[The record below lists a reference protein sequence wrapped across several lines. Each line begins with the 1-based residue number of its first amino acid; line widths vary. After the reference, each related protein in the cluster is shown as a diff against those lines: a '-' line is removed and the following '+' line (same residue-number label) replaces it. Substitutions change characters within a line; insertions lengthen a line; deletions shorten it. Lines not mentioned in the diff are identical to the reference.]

1 MCGGCGPFVLACDW
15 FLDGVLQC
23 VVRRVC
29 LVVGCFRICGCRS
42 QCNGCMDVYL
52 QLQNAL

>member
-1 MCGGCGPFVLACDW
+1 MCGCSPFVLVCDW

-23 VVRRVC
+23 VVRHVC
-29 LVVGCFRICGCRS
+29 IVVGCFRICGCRS

-52 QLQNAL
+52 QLQNVL